1 MGDWLKI
8 LLIILPPTS
17 SRLKR
22 QRIVYAVNS
31 ITVALGLS
39 ILIYMVAVAVLG
51 STFVDP
57 FG

>member
-1 MGDWLKI
+1 MDDWLKI

-31 ITVALGLS
+31 ITVGLGLS
-39 ILIYMVAVAVLG
+39 MLIYMVAVAVMG
-51 STFVDP
+51 STFANL